1 LSLTIRS
8 GDATPPEKRGYL
20 DSYLRNREAN
30 RGDRKAFLPVSR
42 FVFSQ
47 SGTLPVRVKY
57 PSVEPRDEA
66 MPKVE
71 ITVPEH
77 LEMQIAQLV
86 EQGEFLN
93 REEAI
98 EDLLSTGLKAYK
110 TSGPVDEEEEPGF
123 EDDGM
128 MGHDDEY
135 VF

>member
-1 LSLTIRS
+1 MS
-8 GDATPPEKRGYL
+8 
-20 DSYLRNREAN
+20 RNR
-30 RGDRKAFLPVSR
+30 
-42 FVFSQ
+42 
-47 SGTLPVRVKY
+47 PVRFKCT
-57 PSVEPRDEA
+57 SVELSYVA

-71 ITVPEH
+71 ITIPEH
-77 LEMQIAQLV
+77 LEMQMAQLV
-86 EQGEFLN
+86 EEGEFLN

-110 TSGPVDEEEEPGF
+110 TSGPMDEEEEPGL

>member
-1 LSLTIRS
+1 
-8 GDATPPEKRGYL
+8 
-20 DSYLRNREAN
+20 
-30 RGDRKAFLPVSR
+30 
-42 FVFSQ
+42 
-47 SGTLPVRVKY
+47 
-57 PSVEPRDEA
+57 

-71 ITVPEH
+71 ITIPEH
-77 LEMQIAQLV
+77 LEMQIAQMV

-110 TSGPVDEEEEPGF
+110 TSGPTEGEESPGSGF

>member
-1 LSLTIRS
+1 
-8 GDATPPEKRGYL
+8 
-20 DSYLRNREAN
+20 
-30 RGDRKAFLPVSR
+30 
-42 FVFSQ
+42 
-47 SGTLPVRVKY
+47 
-57 PSVEPRDEA
+57 

-77 LEMQIAQLV
+77 LEMRIATLV
-86 EQGEFLN
+86 EEGEFLN

-110 TSGPVDEEEEPGF
+110 TSTHVEEDDEPEF

>member
-1 LSLTIRS
+1 
-8 GDATPPEKRGYL
+8 
-20 DSYLRNREAN
+20 
-30 RGDRKAFLPVSR
+30 
-42 FVFSQ
+42 
-47 SGTLPVRVKY
+47 
-57 PSVEPRDEA
+57 

-71 ITVPEH
+71 ITIPEH

-86 EQGEFLN
+86 EEGEFLT

-110 TSGPVDEEEEPGF
+110 TSGPMEDEEESDL

>member
-1 LSLTIRS
+1 MTTR
-8 GDATPPEKRGYL
+8 PEIAG
-20 DSYLRNREAN
+20 REASDGK
-30 RGDRKAFLPVSR
+30 R
-42 FVFSQ
+42 
-47 SGTLPVRVKY
+47 TPVRLKY
-57 PSVEPRDEA
+57 PSTERTPVP

-77 LEMQIAQLV
+77 LEMRIATLV
-86 EQGEFLN
+86 EDGEFLN

-110 TSGPVDEEEEPGF
+110 TSGHVEDEEEPEF

>member
-1 LSLTIRS
+1 
-8 GDATPPEKRGYL
+8 
-20 DSYLRNREAN
+20 
-30 RGDRKAFLPVSR
+30 
-42 FVFSQ
+42 
-47 SGTLPVRVKY
+47 
-57 PSVEPRDEA
+57 
-66 MPKVE
+66 MPNVE

-77 LEMQIAQLV
+77 LEMRIIELV
-86 EQGEFLN
+86 EDDEFLN

-110 TSGPVDEEEEPGF
+110 TSGPVEDDEDQGY